1 MTLLKVLSNIQSKI
15 TVQGREEEKGHICH
29 SKRNLPTNIRTKTCM
44 EKGDSLVQIILI
56 FSRTSLNNLASIWIL
71 YICAFQHLPSERLV
85 AR

>member
-44 EKGDSLVQIILI
+44 EKGDRVWFKLFLSSPELV
-56 FSRTSLNNLASIWIL
+56 
-71 YICAFQHLPSERLV
+71 
-85 AR
+85 